1 MDRVI
6 DPRRRR
12 ALCCCLVTLGA
23 SLAFALTGRWLM
35 MAIYLAS
42 LPLLLR
48 LSGAFRGRENVGM
61 FLLLTV
67 TGLPANL
74 GLLLRAVRSE
84 LFREIMEGSLLREI
98 LWGALIIYV
107 LFSLEQVVMAA
118 VVRFFWRRQSGDRS
132 AG

>member
-1 MDRVI
+1 
-6 DPRRRR
+6 
-12 ALCCCLVTLGA
+12 
-23 SLAFALTGRWLM
+23 M

-42 LPLLLR
+42 LPLLR